1 MRVVILCHKFRPSVG
16 GLQTYTE
23 RLTSF
28 LHARGHRVDV
38 FTTQSP
44 STAPR
49 REQVGPDFAISRFP
63 TRLASHFPFHF
74 MPQLLLTAVRSELR
88 SADVIHSVG
97 YHFFPTV
104 LGYWVSSVFHVPHV
118 VTPVFML
125 NPETW
130 QRRLYDRVVGRRL
143 VRDAYRL
150 IIQSERERELLHT
163 HHFALPAHQ
172 IIPFGVDATRFKRDV
187 DVDTLRQQ
195 LNLAD
200 EKVVLVVGKIM
211 SSKGAFKALDALRL
225 VLNRGLRVR
234 LVMVG
239 EVHDR
244 QQVMFRD
251 HLRANR
257 LDSHVTLT
265 GAVSHDDGIAQYY
278 QLADAILFPSQ
289 YEQFGIVAI
298 EAAASGRP
306 ILGTPVGVMQDLIPR
321 FEIGLL
327 HQFDD
332 VEQLA
337 ANLQEVLSNP
347 RYQSNAHQNRA
358 HILQEFDWEQIA
370 ERTESV
376 YAEVTRGSDGH

>member
-23 RLTSF
+23 RLTTF
-28 LHARGHRVDV
+28 LQARGHRVDV

-44 STAPR
+44 STAPQ
-49 REQVGPDFAISRFP
+49 REQVGPGFVVTRFRTRFAN
-63 TRLASHFPFHF
+63 HFPFHF
-74 MPQLLLTAVRSELR
+74 MPRLLLTAGRVELR

-97 YHFFPTV
+97 YQFFPTV
-104 LGYWVSSVFHVPHV
+104 LGYWVSSVFNVPHV
-118 VTPVFML
+118 VTPVFTL

-130 QRRLYDRVVGRRL
+130 QCRLYDRILGRRL
-143 VRDAYRL
+143 VRDAHRL
-150 IIQSERERELLHT
+150 VVQSGRELGLLGQYDFTLPT
-163 HHFALPAHQ
+163 HR
-172 IIPFGVDATRFKRDV
+172 IIPFGVNAPAFESDL
-187 DVDTLRQQ
+187 DTTALRRK
-195 LNLAD
+195 LDLKD
-200 EKVVLVVGKIM
+200 EQVVLFVGKIM

-225 VLNRGLRVR
+225 VLDRGLRVR

-239 EVHDR
+239 DVHDR
-244 QQVMFRD
+244 QQEMLRD
-251 HLRANR
+251 HLRAR
-257 LDSHVTLT
+257 LESHVTLT
-265 GAVSHDDGIAQYY
+265 GAVSHEDGIAQYY
-278 QLADAILFPSQ
+278 QVADAVIFPSQ

-306 ILGTPVGVMQDLIPR
+306 LLGTPVGVMQDLIPR

-347 RYQSNAHQNRA
+347 RYRSNARQHRS
-358 HILQEFDWEQIA
+358 HILQEFDWERIA
-370 ERTESV
+370 EQTESV
-376 YAEVTRGSDGH
+376 YSEVTRGSGGH